1 MFKLTKI
8 DGESHEL
15 IPNAKFTIK
24 KINIDRNGNRT
35 ETDAVD
41 VNENIV
47 GEDEEINGVSYK
59 IIKTNEKGEIVENLP
74 SGYYKI
80 VEIESAE
87 GYVLDNNEEDRT
99 YYFGIDQGKAA
110 EVDLSNVEINLYD
123 EENGVV
129 EFVDVA
135 PTNNNG
141 YIKIGYCN
149 GRITIPAYKTVSGEK
164 IFIKDSSKNEAI
176 IVKYNYEDKV
186 EWAFCITSN
195 INSKVYRIIKL
206 QNNNYMVVGQI
217 GQAKI
222 NGEKTATGE
231 EIDLTRGTH
240 NNEQAVYFII
250 NEEGKVVEAKRYT
263 TNLTTGSS
271 YLKNVLEVDDGYVFS
286 GMTKTDMLF
295 DSTETVSGEEILL
308 TTNSSTVF
316 QPFIIKTDKF
326 GNIKETFIMNSD
338 NESRIS
344 EMVISNENTGYVFVG
359 QIAKGNLVI
368 SEEYSNNNES
378 YEINPASAHAYIA
391 KVSENLKL
399 EWINISE
406 GGGNNS
412 FNGICNNGSCYV
424 AVGQSTGAY
433 YISGENTVD
442 GNSIS
447 GTSGAHGLFA
457 VYNNEGKA
465 EKFYATSDVG
475 TFARVTKNDNKIVV
489 IGITSCPNSGYDP
502 TIILYDSNDYS
513 KLLSKN
519 IPGPN
524 QSGYETEEYNAIC
537 ILENGE
543 YIVCGNIRGSVE
555 VETNSGTKKIL
566 KKITAHYDSNLNLLN
581 VNSEEPM
588 SCDFK
593 KIFKTG
599 DGNYIGV
606 GTLSGKMRFDESET
620 ESGESIEVFGNGS
633 KDGIIAKFNADLKL
647 IWAKTF
653 ISAFDD
659 ELFDGIET
667 DNGFAFVGYINGTH
681 YTKFTLENGY
691 VLTANGGK
699 TGIVIYTDINGNVY
713 NHKKLGSSVNT
724 IELNENGYV
733 IGGESSGNIVFSED
747 ETQNNES
754 ITIRKSSGNT
764 YGFLIEFNQEDL
776 VGNYIVLEN
785 SNYNRIYDIASYENI
800 IYAIGIQSNETTI
813 NSKYTYDSNEMTIPQ
828 LRGSTQRYLL
838 KINEGLKIENYN
850 TIINDN
856 ISKVFVNA
864 DGNPMTLSNGYTST
878 LGSRL
883 LYAEETENGEEQQL
897 YSRSWTS
904 HLIIYNNSL
913 KVSKFFD
920 LKFDSSQIA
929 FNTIKLT
936 SSGKY
941 VLGGGRNV
949 GGTSGAE
956 IAILNKDYK
965 LEGYYKDNN
974 AASFIK
980 DITEISP
987 DTFVSIG
994 KNNRYF
1000 SIYQFERI
1008 EKNAEIPEQKRL
1020 EVNNYKEKFNI
1031 TTKVVEHEEIDDDN
1045 NVINVKGGSITGEE
1059 ETVYEEVEYGG
1070 NSTKVIN
1077 VTPSAGYEILYIK
1090 VNGEK
1095 IDFVPN
1101 DDGSY
1106 ELELFSNV
1114 VSNKNIEAEFSN
1126 NISKIIVHHYFE
1138 GTEEKI
1144 CPDEVFYGNI
1154 GEEYTTAPNTDIDGY
1169 EVNLDILPNNNS
1181 GRYTEQSQEVVY
1193 YYKPISVRL
1202 IVHHYLEG
1210 TTEEISSQGYESIK
1224 NKGDEYHTEKAT
1236 DIEEKY
1242 ELIEVPINAEGILV
1256 ENETIVNYYYRI
1268 KEYGIYTKVN
1278 SHTEIDELGVQSE
1291 IEGGTISGKNFTPFE
1306 TVKYGDDSIKD
1317 IIITPYEGYKIKEI
1331 YINEEKIEIDNPNQE
1346 FLLNKFI
1353 NVKSNIYIVVLFEKK
1368 EGSIIVHHYIEGT
1381 EEKVPSNTG
1390 GVVEDEIKTGYIGD
1404 NYITK
1409 PSNEIYNGYELV
1421 NSPNNRSGIYS
1432 ENIEEIIYY
1441 YNLKKCTYKVEYYY
1455 NDVLDE
1461 EKTEYIETR
1470 YDTLI
1475 TEYMDKPKT
1484 GYKYSHVETLP
1495 LIVTDVLDNNII
1507 KVYYNADSEQ
1517 TKELNYK
1524 IEFYK
1529 SNDLQENDTQ
1539 VVYQTVQVLDPDIVT
1554 IDFSIID
1561 NNKYLGYFL
1570 DRTEPENLPDKINSD
1585 SIIKLYYKKDI
1596 FNYKVEY
1603 YYNDVKDET
1612 LTEEKSAEYEEII
1625 TEYVDKVKEGYKL
1638 KEEVIPLKISANEEE
1653 NIMKVYYVTDEEQT
1667 KELSYI
1673 VEYYKDGV
1681 LQDNDTQIEKVAVQ
1695 LLDGNILDVDK
1706 AKINGT
1712 NKYEGYT
1719 FEKTEPE
1726 TIPDTVTDGE
1736 IIKVYYIKTKYP
1748 YKVEY
1753 YYNNIKDELLTEI
1766 GECYK
1771 DDVIENYV
1779 NKPKEGYEFEEIQNM
1794 PLTITENVETNVIKV
1809 YYLPIRKITI
1819 NHIDKNNPNII
1830 IETEEKQGKEGY
1842 TITTSEKDF
1851 DGYILVEKP
1860 DVEEYTYKDEEQVVN
1875 YYYAKVS
1882 TGVLEKHLN
1891 VITGDP
1897 VADSKSI
1904 EGYEGKL
1911 YTTSEKEVDGYKI
1924 ATNKEYYEM
1933 IARENENFLVD
1944 NGVSS
1949 VEEYLT
1955 KKNITPSEN
1964 YIPSNKSGTMAANLI
1979 EVKYYYI
1986 PKVKLT
1992 VKYIDIL
1999 TGEEIKEEVEGEL
2012 IDSTVNKIGEVDEPY
2027 VAEAKEFDKY
2037 LKVSNKAYYKLF
2049 LLTHPE
2055 VLEEENVTTLEEYL
2069 EKKNIDPKAEYVP
2082 DNKEGNLK
2090 IMLNDD
2096 GTYSDE
2102 IIVTYYY
2109 GPEREVTVKYYDKV
2123 TREEISEEVVKVG
2136 PDGEFY
2142 DLSSEDKELE
2152 GYTLVEEPSNLE
2164 GIYEEI
2170 NETRKFYYAKNTKV
2184 IVKYVDKDTGT
2195 VIDSSKNYNIEGYE
2209 GKEYRAEKKDF
2220 ANYNFVE
2227 DTNNTEGIMKRE
2239 EIQVV
2244 YYYSKVK
2251 EPTNND
2257 DNNDS
2262 NNNDIPTTPTKPTNQ
2277 TEPKNETNTSNTVIT
2292 NNEQKASPISTV
2304 SAGDILPIV
2313 VYCIIATLIVVNII
2327 IANREN
2333 TKTRK
2338 RRESRIAK
2346 K

>member
-1 MFKLTKI
+1 MK
-8 DGESHEL
+8 
-15 IPNAKFTIK
+15 
-24 KINIDRNGNRT
+24 
-35 ETDAVD
+35 
-41 VNENIV
+41 
-47 GEDEEINGVSYK
+47 
-59 IIKTNEKGEIVENLP
+59 
-74 SGYYKI
+74 
-80 VEIESAE
+80 
-87 GYVLDNNEEDRT
+87 
-99 YYFGIDQGKAA
+99 
-110 EVDLSNVEINLYD
+110 EVQYPV
-123 EENGVV
+123 
-129 EFVDVA
+129 
-135 PTNNNG
+135 
-141 YIKIGYCN
+141 
-149 GRITIPAYKTVSGEK
+149 RI
-164 IFIKDSSKNEAI
+164 
-176 IVKYNYEDKV
+176 
-186 EWAFCITSN
+186 
-195 INSKVYRIIKL
+195 
-206 QNNNYMVVGQI
+206 
-217 GQAKI
+217 
-222 NGEKTATGE
+222 
-231 EIDLTRGTH
+231 
-240 NNEQAVYFII
+240 
-250 NEEGKVVEAKRYT
+250 
-263 TNLTTGSS
+263 
-271 YLKNVLEVDDGYVFS
+271 
-286 GMTKTDMLF
+286 
-295 DSTETVSGEEILL
+295 
-308 TTNSSTVF
+308 
-316 QPFIIKTDKF
+316 
-326 GNIKETFIMNSD
+326 
-338 NESRIS
+338 
-344 EMVISNENTGYVFVG
+344 
-359 QIAKGNLVI
+359 
-368 SEEYSNNNES
+368 
-378 YEINPASAHAYIA
+378 
-391 KVSENLKL
+391 
-399 EWINISE
+399 
-406 GGGNNS
+406 
-412 FNGICNNGSCYV
+412 
-424 AVGQSTGAY
+424 
-433 YISGENTVD
+433 
-442 GNSIS
+442 
-447 GTSGAHGLFA
+447 
-457 VYNNEGKA
+457 
-465 EKFYATSDVG
+465 
-475 TFARVTKNDNKIVV
+475 
-489 IGITSCPNSGYDP
+489 
-502 TIILYDSNDYS
+502 
-513 KLLSKN
+513 
-519 IPGPN
+519 
-524 QSGYETEEYNAIC
+524 
-537 ILENGE
+537 
-543 YIVCGNIRGSVE
+543 
-555 VETNSGTKKIL
+555 
-566 KKITAHYDSNLNLLN
+566 
-581 VNSEEPM
+581 
-588 SCDFK
+588 
-593 KIFKTG
+593 
-599 DGNYIGV
+599 
-606 GTLSGKMRFDESET
+606 
-620 ESGESIEVFGNGS
+620 
-633 KDGIIAKFNADLKL
+633 
-647 IWAKTF
+647 
-653 ISAFDD
+653 
-659 ELFDGIET
+659 
-667 DNGFAFVGYINGTH
+667 
-681 YTKFTLENGY
+681 
-691 VLTANGGK
+691 
-699 TGIVIYTDINGNVY
+699 
-713 NHKKLGSSVNT
+713 
-724 IELNENGYV
+724 
-733 IGGESSGNIVFSED
+733 
-747 ETQNNES
+747 
-754 ITIRKSSGNT
+754 
-764 YGFLIEFNQEDL
+764 
-776 VGNYIVLEN
+776 
-785 SNYNRIYDIASYENI
+785 
-800 IYAIGIQSNETTI
+800 
-813 NSKYTYDSNEMTIPQ
+813 
-828 LRGSTQRYLL
+828 
-838 KINEGLKIENYN
+838 
-850 TIINDN
+850 
-856 ISKVFVNA
+856 
-864 DGNPMTLSNGYTST
+864 
-878 LGSRL
+878 
-883 LYAEETENGEEQQL
+883 
-897 YSRSWTS
+897 
-904 HLIIYNNSL
+904 
-913 KVSKFFD
+913 
-920 LKFDSSQIA
+920 
-929 FNTIKLT
+929 
-936 SSGKY
+936 
-941 VLGGGRNV
+941 
-949 GGTSGAE
+949 
-956 IAILNKDYK
+956 
-965 LEGYYKDNN
+965 
-974 AASFIK
+974 
-980 DITEISP
+980 
-987 DTFVSIG
+987 
-994 KNNRYF
+994 
-1000 SIYQFERI
+1000 
-1008 EKNAEIPEQKRL
+1008 
-1020 EVNNYKEKFNI
+1020 
-1031 TTKVVEHEEIDDDN
+1031 
-1045 NVINVKGGSITGEE
+1045 
-1059 ETVYEEVEYGG
+1059 
-1070 NSTKVIN
+1070 
-1077 VTPSAGYEILYIK
+1077 
-1090 VNGEK
+1090 
-1095 IDFVPN
+1095 
-1101 DDGSY
+1101 
-1106 ELELFSNV
+1106 
-1114 VSNKNIEAEFSN
+1114 
-1126 NISKIIVHHYFE
+1126 
-1138 GTEEKI
+1138 
-1144 CPDEVFYGNI
+1144 
-1154 GEEYTTAPNTDIDGY
+1154 
-1169 EVNLDILPNNNS
+1169 
-1181 GRYTEQSQEVVY
+1181 
-1193 YYKPISVRL
+1193 
-1202 IVHHYLEG
+1202 
-1210 TTEEISSQGYESIK
+1210 
-1224 NKGDEYHTEKAT
+1224 
-1236 DIEEKY
+1236 
-1242 ELIEVPINAEGILV
+1242 
-1256 ENETIVNYYYRI
+1256 
-1268 KEYGIYTKVN
+1268 
-1278 SHTEIDELGVQSE
+1278 
-1291 IEGGTISGKNFTPFE
+1291 FTPFE

-2049 LLTHPE
+2049 LHTHPE